1 MTYWIKRIA
10 RLAGILTFFTV
21 FVAGIDPSDPLN
33 AHTALVAAAKGC
45 AGAFLFWLLAFVIA
59 DIVVKG
65 LVTDVRTEENDEA
78 QGGLMQRLRD
88 IQSSALSAPSLD
100 GSAGGKPPEK
110 RELAK
115 SAKTTS

>member
-10 RLAGILTFFTV
+10 RLAGILTFFAV

-33 AHTALVAAAKGC
+33 ANTALIAAAKGC
-45 AGAFLFWLLAFVIA
+45 AGAFLFWLLAFVVA

-78 QGGLMQRLRD
+78 QGGFMQRLRN
-88 IQSSALSAPSLD
+88 IQSNAFSAAPVD
-100 GSAGGKPPEK
+100 GDAGDPAHGKRDP
-110 RELAK
+110 AQ
-115 SAKTTS
+115 SAKTAS